1 LVADVVSWIL
11 HISDPHLG
19 DVPSKLDDDK
29 AVIKDQPD
37 LETSQKVFLRTFKT
51 IVQFVEE
58 NGKPAIVVLSGDLTY
73 RNRDSGFKVFT
84 KLLAERAAIF
94 PDDPSRIVV
103 VPGNHDVDWEEKPAS
118 GARYSRFLAVTRDVG
133 CTTPLLD
140 GIDFDPETA
149 ALKPEAKDHPHVAI
163 TEGIL
168 AIALNSSNFCG
179 VPVTPRDGWTVDEW
193 ESELDTRGLG
203 ADTELV
209 AQLKKLHQQD
219 IARIS
224 KPQVEAL
231 AAYFGQTAGLDTSP
245 VGDERLRIAVLHHQ
259 LLPLSLREERKAFE
273 SLISL
278 QMLRELLRDYGVRIV
293 LHGHKH
299 ESGLYW
305 HSVGCDDDLAA
316 PPHRMMV
323 VSSPGRFEVKAP
335 TMRAIMLGASPRARN
350 VRILTFGGAAPSARK
365 HPDVIDDQTVGVWQ
379 AEMEGE
385 ERAPTVITAANTHS
399 AYARVCSLFALE
411 GEHTRPNVIVE
422 IDDPS
427 DAARLPP
434 DYPEV
439 PGADRDQWLTELV
452 DWWQLE
458 RSELVGEKLAPFNH
472 GERIHARWGDQ
483 VNRAVLS
490 LNERE
495 DSSRALVLLM
505 APRETGRYPADER
518 DSQTGSYPA
527 LVLAEFVVAERAG
540 TRMLDCCAYFR
551 VQEMQYW
558 WTVNVA
564 ELALLQEE
572 VRGRMKIPPATGRI
586 VTYGAIAHWKAK
598 LPRVAVP
605 TVDLLVEDGDRL
617 SDLAFAVAY
626 PDSATDLARA
636 DWARVLADLTGEGR
650 AEPPRPRVGA
660 QRLRDEIDR
669 LAAAVSNPKLRA
681 VAMALQALC
690 GQYAAFDA
698 VTLNAAAAEQ
708 IRGHVRTLAETVQS
722 ALANAEP

>member
-1 LVADVVSWIL
+1 VSWIL

-29 AVIKDQPD
+29 AVIEDQPD
-37 LETSQKVFLRTFKT
+37 LETSQKVFVRTLDT
-51 IVQFVEE
+51 MTQFAKE
-58 NGKPAIVVLSGDLTY
+58 NGKPTIVVLSGDITY
-73 RNRDSGFKVFT
+73 RNRDSGFTAFRE
-84 KLLAERAAIF
+84 LLTERTAIL
-94 PDDPSRIVV
+94 PKDPSCIVV
-103 VPGNHDVDWEEKPAS
+103 VPGNHDVDWDQKPATKGRYAGFLTAARDI
-118 GARYSRFLAVTRDVG
+118 GA
-133 CTTPLLD
+133 TTPLLD
-140 GIDFDPETA
+140 GIDFDQETA
-149 ALKPEAKDHPHVAI
+149 GLKPEAKRHPHIAV
-163 TEGIL
+163 TDDIL
-168 AIALNSSNFCG
+168 AIPLNSSNFCG
-179 VPVTPRDGWTVDEW
+179 VPVTPRDGWTQDEW
-193 ESELDTRGLG
+193 KSQLNSRGLG
-203 ADTELV
+203 SDTEL
-209 AQLKKLHQQD
+209 AAELKKLHQQD

-231 AAYFGQTAGLDTSP
+231 AAYFAQAGLDTSP
-245 VGDERLRIAVLHHQ
+245 IGDKRLRIAILHHQ
-259 LLPLSLREERKAFE
+259 LLPLSTREERKAFE

-278 QMLRELLRDYGVRIV
+278 QMLRQLLRDYGVRLV

-305 HSVGCDDDLAA
+305 HSVGSDDDDLAA
-316 PPHRMMV
+316 PPHRMLV
-323 VSSPGRFEVKAP
+323 VSSPGRFDVKAP
-335 TMRAIMLGASPRARN
+335 TMRAIMLEASPRARN
-350 VRILTFGGAAPSARK
+350 ARIFTFGGAAPGRK
-365 HPDVIDDQTVGVWQ
+365 HPDVIGDQTVGVWQ

-385 ERAPTVITAANTHS
+385 ARAPTVITAPNTHS

-411 GEHTRPNVIVE
+411 GEHTRPNVVVE

-495 DSSRALVLLM
+495 ASSRALVLLM

-518 DSQTGSYPA
+518 DSKTGSYPA

-564 ELALLQEE
+564 ELARLQEE
-572 VRGRMKIPPATGRI
+572 VRGGMQKPPATGRI

-605 TVDLLVEDGDRL
+605 TVDLLVEDSDRL
-617 SDLAFAVAY
+617 SALAFAVAY

-669 LAAAVSNPKLRA
+669 LVAAVPSPKLRA
-681 VAMALQALC
+681 VTTALQALC

-698 VTLNAAAAEQ
+698 EKLNAAAAEQ
-708 IRGHVRTLAETVQS
+708 IRRHVRTLSEAVQT
-722 ALANAEP
+722 ALGNAGS

>member
-1 LVADVVSWIL
+1 VSWIL

-37 LETSQKVFLRTFKT
+37 LETSQKVFLRTLNT
-51 IVQFVEE
+51 MVQFVEE
-58 NGKPAIVVLSGDLTY
+58 NGKPAVVILSGDLTY
-73 RNRDSGFKVFT
+73 RNRDSGFKAFRD
-84 KLLAERAAIF
+84 LLAEQAAIF
-94 PDDPSRIVV
+94 PDDRSRIVV
-103 VPGNHDVDWEEKPAS
+103 VPGNHDVDWDEKPATK
-118 GARYSRFLAVTRDVG
+118 ARYSRFLAVTRDVG

-140 GIDFDPETA
+140 GIDFDQETA
-149 ALKPEAKDHPHVAI
+149 ALKPEAKHHPHVAI
-163 TEGIL
+163 TDDVL

-193 ESELDTRGLG
+193 KSELDSRGL
-203 ADTELV
+203 DSDSELA

-231 AAYFGQTAGLDTSP
+231 SAYFAQTAGVDTSP
-245 VGDERLRIAVLHHQ
+245 SGDERLRIAVLHHQ

-278 QMLRELLRDYGVRIV
+278 QMLRQLLRDYGVRIV

-305 HSVGCDDDLAA
+305 HSVGSDDDDLAA
-316 PPHRMMV
+316 PPHRMLV

-335 TMRAIMLGASPRARN
+335 TMRAVMLEQSRRARN
-350 VRILTFGGAAPSARK
+350 ARVFTFAGAAPGRK
-365 HPDVIDDQTVGVWQ
+365 HPDVIGQQTVGLWQ

-385 ERAPTVITAANTHS
+385 ARAPTVIAAANAHS
-399 AYARVCSLFALE
+399 AYARIRGLFALE
-411 GEHTRPNVIVE
+411 GERTRPNVVVE

-439 PGADRDQWLTELV
+439 PGGDRDQWLTELV

-472 GERIHARWGDQ
+472 GERIHARWRDQ
-483 VNRAVLS
+483 VNRVVLS

-518 DSQTGSYPA
+518 DPQTGSYPA
-527 LVLAEFVVAERAG
+527 LVLAEFVGAERNG
-540 TRMLDCCAYFR
+540 TRLLDCYAYFR

-564 ELALLQEE
+564 ELARLQED
-572 VRGRMKIPPATGRI
+572 VRSRMDDPPSTGRI
-586 VTYGAIAHWKAK
+586 VTHGAIAHWKAK

-605 TVDLLVEDGDRL
+605 TVDLLVEDSDRL
-617 SDLAFAVAY
+617 SVLAFAVAY
-626 PDSATDLARA
+626 PGSASDLARA

-660 QRLRDEIDR
+660 QRLRDEINR
-669 LAAAVSNPKLRA
+669 LAAAVSNPKLNA
-681 VAMALQALC
+681 VSVALQALC
-690 GQYAAFDA
+690 GQYDAFDA
-698 VTLNAAAAEQ
+698 EKLNAAAAEQ
-708 IRGHVRTLAETVQS
+708 IRGHVRILAEAVQS
-722 ALANAEP
+722 ALGNAGS